1 MGKYDGLKKVI
12 KKHVKGFGKTVEN
25 IIWRLAEEQAE
36 EIAKYLERCQK
47 SIAEGEDEC
56 EFCIKNE
63 IGFVDD
69 ELGVVL
75 TNAVIN
81 HENEMLQDPSANIL
95 IMEGLETLII
105 KAKRFDEDCDVEE
118 YFYNTLKRV
127 SYVDDLM
134 LTIKLSLN
142 AIKHMDAIVRAGK
155 RMKDES
161 GFDLFLIYMSDD
173 IVVVEL
179 ERRNADSEECV
190 EEEEYAKS
198 EKDEIED
205 SKPVKS
211 ARSEAPVQNTDME
224 FRETKFL
231 KVVTENFESL
241 INGHDLTNSEI
252 HNDVKLS
259 YISDMGEPTQD
270 ESERDLI
277 GILTPYMIE
286 ALKEVYNVL
295 KGRYTILIRCY
306 DKRYISADIVTPSLV
321 DSIWDNND
329 GDSVLDKMKECDIW
343 IKIPKNKDN
352 NGLEPSIFSVL
363 YNDYLLKSPSHTFNI
378 TPTML
383 INNNSVAHFHINKV
397 KKEEQDVKVEFP
409 EPIKYK
415 KKNLLFAIYPFQI
428 QTQQ

>member
-12 KKHVKGFGKTVEN
+12 KKHVKDFGKTVEN

-105 KAKRFDEDCDVEE
+105 KAKRFDEGCDVEE

-127 SYVDDLM
+127 SYVDDLI
-134 LTIKLSLN
+134 LTIKLSPD
-142 AIKHMDAIVRAGK
+142 AIKHMDAIARAGK

-179 ERRNADSEECV
+179 ERRNADSEESV
-190 EEEEYAKS
+190 EEE
-198 EKDEIED
+198 KD
-205 SKPVKS
+205 
-211 ARSEAPVQNTDME
+211 
-224 FRETKFL
+224 
-231 KVVTENFESL
+231 
-241 INGHDLTNSEI
+241 
-252 HNDVKLS
+252 
-259 YISDMGEPTQD
+259 D
-270 ESERDLI
+270 E
-277 GILTPYMIE
+277 
-286 ALKEVYNVL
+286 
-295 KGRYTILIRCY
+295 
-306 DKRYISADIVTPSLV
+306 
-321 DSIWDNND
+321 
-329 GDSVLDKMKECDIW
+329 
-343 IKIPKNKDN
+343 
-352 NGLEPSIFSVL
+352 
-363 YNDYLLKSPSHTFNI
+363 
-378 TPTML
+378 
-383 INNNSVAHFHINKV
+383 
-397 KKEEQDVKVEFP
+397 DVKVEFP

-415 KKNLLFAIYPFQI
+415 KPSIYDLPVPNPDAPVDKELLNSVNDVFRGHDCINAIREGFDYLINKYQIASAPNLPNGVVSTNIVLGKSKEDSSTPTLLLLVSPIFHILNDIYRSLNRNMIFIVRCFDGHLLNISIVDTDKVSIASKLIWDNEISRKLIAETDRCELFI
-428 QTQQ
+428 QVPNIDTKSKDVDLWDYWIIDDAYDKDVYYVDSRTPIFFDDMTIAMCALAKIKPDTIFEE